1 MLSVALPELSPHRIH
16 VAITDDHMLFRT
28 GVHSALRV
36 KDDVEVVFEAENGLE
51 LFTKLKYQKADVLLL
66 DIQMPFMD
74 ATNVLPL
81 IRKEHPNIKV
91 IILSMYDDPETIM
104 QLMEL
109 GANSFLSKNADLET
123 IHEAIKM
130 VFQQGYYF
138 NTHTNKAII
147 ASLHSKNKH
156 LRRHFTGLRLRQNEL
171 AVLRLI
177 CEEKNTKE
185 IAMLIGLSPRSVES
199 IRDRLKVKLGVKS
212 TAGLILYA
220 IRNNIVPN

>member
-1 MLSVALPELSPHRIH
+1 MLTLSQPESPSFRIH

-36 KDDVEVVFEAENGLE
+36 KQDVEIAFEAENAME
-51 LFTKLKYQKADVLLL
+51 LFTKLKYQKADIVLL
-66 DIQMPFMD
+66 DVQMPFMD
-74 ATNVLPL
+74 ATNILPL

-123 IHEAIKM
+123 IHEAIRM
-130 VFQQGYYF
+130 VFLHGYYF

-147 ASLHSKNKH
+147 ASLHAKNKF
-156 LRRHFTGLRLRQNEL
+156 LRRHFTGIRLRQNEL
-171 AVLRLI
+171 AVIRLM
-177 CEEKNTKE
+177 CEEKTTKE
-185 IAMLIGLSPRSVES
+185 IATLIGLSHRSVES

-220 IRNNIVPN
+220 IRNNIIFN

>member
-1 MLSVALPELSPHRIH
+1 MLAIAYPEFTQHRIH

-36 KDDVEVVFEAENGLE
+36 KEDIEVIFEAENGLE
-51 LFTKLKYQKADVLLL
+51 LFTKLKYQKTDVLLL
-66 DIQMPFMD
+66 DVQMPFMD
-74 ATNVLPL
+74 ATNILPL
-81 IRKEHPNIKV
+81 IRKEHPSLKV
-91 IILSMYDDPETIM
+91 IMLSMYDDPETIM

-109 GANSFLSKNADLET
+109 GANSYLSKNADVET
-123 IHEAIKM
+123 IHQAIKM
-130 VFQQGYYF
+130 VFQHGYYF

-147 ASLHSKNKH
+147 TSLHLKNKH
-156 LRRHFTGLRLRQNEL
+156 LRKHFTGIRLRQNEL
-171 AVLRLI
+171 AVIRLI

-185 IAMLIGLSPRSVES
+185 IATLIGLSHRSVES